1 MAGAQTVTLKVR
13 CVESGRHPL
22 AGQRGELR
30 LSVQNSPQG
39 PVASAE
45 FLPRDGK
52 RLRFA
57 GLLAPL
63 GTGDRPT
70 ALRVDSPR
78 TRYLFDVLPDA
89 PAQRPAEARRYAIY
103 RDGVPLRG
111 CESVPATHETLRRYT
126 LSASLAS
133 LAVGD
138 ACIASH
144 GLMILTVRRV
154 A

>member
-1 MAGAQTVTLKVR
+1 M
-13 CVESGRHPL
+13 
-22 AGQRGELR
+22 
-30 LSVQNSPQG
+30 
-39 PVASAE
+39 ASAE

-63 GTGDRPT
+63 GTGDRAT

-89 PAQRPAEARRYAIY
+89 PARPVETRQYAIY

-111 CESVPATHETLRRYT
+111 CDAVPATHETLRRYT
-126 LSASLAS
+126 LSADLAG

-138 ACIASH
+138 ACVASY

>member
-1 MAGAQTVTLKVR
+1 MAAAQTVTLKVR
-13 CVESGRHPL
+13 CVESGRHPI

-30 LSVQNSPQG
+30 LAVQNSPQG

-57 GLLAPL
+57 GVLAPL

-89 PAQRPAEARRYAIY
+89 PPRPVETRQYAIC

-111 CESVPATHETLRRYT
+111 CDAVPATHETLRRYT
-126 LSASLAS
+126 LSADLAG

-138 ACIASH
+138 ACVASY